1 MKILLTS
8 VMVAD
13 QDHALEFYTE
23 VLGFVKKTDIA
34 AGGYR
39 WLTVVS
45 PDGPQDIELVLEP
58 NANPAAKV
66 YQKALFDSGIPL
78 TMFFVDDIRKEH
90 ERLEQLGVVFSVKP
104 TPAGPVTIAIFDDT
118 CGNRIQIVQK

>member
-8 VMVAD
+8 VIVAD
-13 QDHALEFYTE
+13 QDHALKFYTE
-23 VLGFVKKTDIA
+23 VLGFVKKTDIP

-45 PDGPQDIELVLEP
+45 PEGANDIELVLEP

-66 YQKALFDSGIPL
+66 YQKALFDSGIPW

-90 ERLEQLGVVFSVKP
+90 ERLEQLGVVFSMKP
-104 TPAGPVTIAIFDDT
+104 TPAGPVTIAMFDDT
-118 CGNRIQIVQK
+118 CGNRMQVVQK